1 MAITFKQGDLVRLT
15 KDYYQY
21 LKEGE
26 VGRIYAPDGS
36 NCHIWSIEIPYDSDT
51 EIEEGE
57 YPFFRH
63 FVHED
68 YLELVNESN

>member
-1 MAITFKQGDLVRLT
+1 MSKFKQGDLVRLT

-26 VGRIYAPDGS
+26 VGRIYAVEWSSP
-36 NCHIWSIEIPYDSDT
+36 IWAIEIP
-51 EIEEGE
+51 EVEREEE

-68 YLELVNESN
+68 CLELVE

>member
-1 MAITFKQGDLVRLT
+1 MTTFKQGDLVRLT

-26 VGRIYAPDGS
+26 VCRIYVAQWNSP
-36 NCHIWSIEIPYDSDT
+36 IWTIEIPDGPDV
-51 EIEEGE
+51 EREEGE

-68 YLELVNESN
+68 YIELVD